1 MLKMTR
7 FDRHARRTAGGF
19 TIIELM
25 MVVTLVAILGSLAVS
40 TYRSYVL
47 RANRT
52 EGRLVLLAT
61 QVAQEKFFLQNNRYA
76 QTMAEV
82 IADPAGVPP
91 GLGIG
96 LGAGNTTQG
105 GFYTITLPVGTATT
119 YTIQASATGTQAT
132 DDTPCQ
138 WLRIDQTGTRTAS
151 PDNTGTCWK

>member
-61 QVAQEKFFLQNNRYA
+61 QVAQEKFFLQNNAYA
-76 QTMAEV
+76 QDIATV
-82 IADPAGVPP
+82 IAAPPA
-91 GLGIG
+91 GLGIP
-96 LGAGNTTQG
+96 LTAGGVTNG
-105 GFYTITLPVGTATT
+105 GNYTLSFTAATATT
-119 YTIQASATGTQAT
+119 YTLQAVATGTQVK
-132 DDTPCQ
+132 DTAACLTFTINEQGQRTPA
-138 WLRIDQTGTRTAS
+138 DSTG
-151 PDNTGTCWK
+151 CWK